1 MRNYIYYLLLLV
13 LSLSCTSNKRK
24 IDKNTQLGKLAYT
37 NVNGTNLKNDSTIWG
52 MKVDLVTDNR
62 LIIQELSNELL
73 YGVYR
78 VEGEKLIKEGG
89 FLTKGVGPFE
99 MIHPDLWG
107 NEGDSVFYISNYSGM
122 VKEIY
127 TVKKTDIYNKE
138 KWKITKFPDP
148 QECLFY
154 PSIAI
159 LDDSIC
165 IVSGSKL
172 NSINILSRVNLQT
185 GSISDL
191 DFSFPGFNLPSGFKI
206 VEHMIYC
213 DAQLLKH
220 PRQNKLLYVCR
231 LGKYAK
237 ILEMENRQIGKQ
249 IPLYSI
255 LPQYES
261 VNNERKI
268 KDDCLGGIIAKVT
281 ADKIYCLVL
290 PYTRKEENENPFY
303 KGMPNYFADEMVIF
317 DWDGNLINA
326 YRLDQPICNF
336 GVDGTKNILYGTTLD
351 GEEFVVRRFVLK

>member
-138 KWKITKFPDP
+138 KWKIIKFPDP

-237 ILEMENRQIGKQ
+237 ILEMENGQIGKQ

-255 LPQYES
+255 LPQYEA

-268 KDDCLGGIIAKVT
+268 KDDCLGGV
-281 ADKIYCLVL
+281 
-290 PYTRKEENENPFY
+290 P
-303 KGMPNYFADEMVIF
+303 
-317 DWDGNLINA
+317 
-326 YRLDQPICNF
+326 
-336 GVDGTKNILYGTTLD
+336 
-351 GEEFVVRRFVLK
+351 